1 MKLTLLT
8 FLVSVLPYLVQSNP
22 QITQSCSGS
31 HCGQNNVGSPAGP
44 VAQNCQGSHCV
55 QNNVGRRKREIVAEI
70 LTQAVEEVG
79 RQERSAPAGTGHGGA
94 HHQPPHHEQPP
105 HHNES
110 PQHHESSEHH
120 KRSADP
126 QISQNC
132 AGSHCNQNNLA
143 GGLAGFSTGFFP
155 SIAQNCVGS
164 ACNQNNVLGRKK
176 REVLTQLIVEA
187 RKIAEEG
194 SSRKKRAI
202 SQNCV
207 GSLR

>member
-22 QITQSCSGS
+22 QITQSCS
-31 HCGQNNVGSPAGP
+31 
-44 VAQNCQGSHCV
+44 GSHCV

-132 AGSHCNQNNLA
+132 AGSHCNQSNLA

-155 SIAQNCVGS
+155 SVAQNCVGS
-164 ACNQNNVLGRKK
+164 ACNQNNVLGRRK
-176 REVLTQLIVEA
+176 REVLAQLIGEA